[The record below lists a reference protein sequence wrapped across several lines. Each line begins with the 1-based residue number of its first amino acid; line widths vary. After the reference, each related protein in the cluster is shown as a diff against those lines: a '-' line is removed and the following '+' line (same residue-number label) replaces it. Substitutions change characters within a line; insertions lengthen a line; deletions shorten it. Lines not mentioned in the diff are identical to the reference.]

1 MPDLSK
7 QYGVRPDLIA
17 FGSLSLSSLTKYV
30 ISLTQYVGEIT
41 IRYVSEITV
50 NYVE

>member
-7 QYGVRPDLIA
+7 QYGVRPDPIA
-17 FGSLSLSSLTKYV
+17 FVSWSLSNLTKYV
-30 ISLTQYVGEIT
+30 ISLTYCVSEIT